1 MFTITQLG
9 KIYTACQDGKIPFVS
24 ADDIARVA
32 FHALTD
38 EKSFNCDLRILGP
51 ELLTYDEVRPGFM
64 HHYFLLTQCLQVAT
78 KLTKVLGRR
87 IEHVKLDDRERYENL
102 VQAGLSEYYARF
114 LTNVEVKAS
123 EGLETASN
131 SVIED
136 VTAHHPRSFDEFIEE
151 NKAVWSV

>member
-1 MFTITQLG
+1 M
-9 KIYTACQDGKIPFVS
+9 
-24 ADDIARVA
+24 
-32 FHALTD
+32 
-38 EKSFNCDLRILGP
+38 
-51 ELLTYDEVRPGFM
+51 
-64 HHYFLLTQCLQVAT
+64 LTQCLQVAT